1 MRKLTEQENIPYE
14 LCTPKHFKSLCTMYG
29 FSEKDLPQKVCA
41 TLARGL
47 VPKKSYIWIL
57 YEIQGMDAVPYTESD
72 RMPDP
77 RNRIVHSGDEFRE
90 LMKKLP
96 SCYTMSNIA
105 SVIKM
110 KPRALQMSIKRNRVK
125 DVVITALKLIIS
137 QRAEKEKEIADA
149 KFNAAVAAF
158 SSE

>member
-1 MRKLTEQENIPYE
+1 MLILHYPTQMRKLTKEENVPYG

-47 VPKKSYIWIL
+47 VPKKSYIWLL
-57 YEIQGMDAVPYTESD
+57 YEIQAMSAVPYVESD

-77 RNRIVHSGDEFRE
+77 RNRIVHSGDEFRK

-96 SCYTMSNIA
+96 SYYTLANIA

-110 KPRALQMSIKRNRVK
+110 KPRALQMSITRNRVK

-137 QRAEKEKEIADA
+137 EREKKDKANE
-149 KFNAAVAAF
+149 
-158 SSE
+158 